1 MFSEDKKNKNTIDNE
16 SPEIV
21 KKKYESREGVENDQN
36 VIDDEI
42 IENKNIEDKF
52 EDLENARR
60 IYVDKD
66 LEYSKFERLRCM
78 FSENLIESSIEKEI
92 KEVRED
98 YIKKQ
103 KEYLAL
109 KIDEEYG
116 GELTEKQSREL
127 TRFVNITEFAELDK
141 MYTKAKTEKF
151 EEKYGEKTVNA
162 VEFLKNKSDLVLELY
177 RKASTIKKI
186 GIGVGLV
193 GVSTIG
199 SATST
204 SFATGIGVTGILGMR
219 GLAVASAYT
228 GFREIFN
235 KEEKIEDFR
244 YDENYQNSLFD
255 SDIKLMADKRNEIS
269 ETQKRAEI
277 FKKVLEKDIEEMNQK
292 IYDEYKIDTT
302 EKIKAII
309 ATSTVLSATYIAINL
324 VIDGLGE
331 LYDKYIKDESEL
343 INTFT
348 NSTKEVLKLEENN
361 ITSDNNESKEVIKE
375 DEEIIKEI
383 KDSNLTERSVKL
395 LEDIKNITGDDA
407 EDAMKYI
414 KEVSDDILKSAKEIT
429 VDDLKEYVEKIKDN
443 YLESNKEESSEVLKK
458 SYEQDIVEP
467 EEQVVKSKTNVE
479 LFNPTEEKQFKVI
492 NYGDKSNLF
501 IEKSKLEVP
510 KLDFADAI
518 YNKNIVETKLFINEM
533 SNVEKLSAFQI
544 TAIKTTDI
552 DSIISGNLSS
562 DYLSKEQLRILQ
574 NFIDNNKNV
583 CEPREGEV
591 FANYMTRLTEYEDI
605 NFSNLSR

>member
-1 MFSEDKKNKNTIDNE
+1 MFSENKKNKIVADNE
-16 SPEIV
+16 SSEIL
-21 KKKYESREGVENDQN
+21 KILAEKDGESNQN
-36 VIDDEI
+36 PSEDRF

-141 MYTKAKTEKF
+141 MYTKANTKKF

-162 VEFLKNKSDLVLELY
+162 VEFLKNKSGLVLELY

-204 SFATGIGVTGILGMR
+204 LFATGIGVTGILGMR

-235 KEEKIEDFR
+235 SEEKIEDFR
-244 YDENYQNSLFD
+244 YDEHYQNSLFD

-277 FKKVLEKDIEEMNQK
+277 FKKALEKDIEEMNQK
-292 IYDEYKIDTT
+292 IYDEYKIDAT

-309 ATSTVLSATYIAINL
+309 ATSTVLSATYISINL

-361 ITSDNNESKEVIKE
+361 ITSDNNESKEITKE

-395 LEDIKNITGDDA
+395 LEDIKNITGDAA

-429 VDDLKEYVEKIKDN
+429 VDDLKEYAEKIKDN

-458 SYEQDIVEP
+458 TYEQGTLEP
-467 EEQVVKSKTNVE
+467 EERVVKSKTNVE
-479 LFNPTEEKQFKVI
+479 LFNPTEEKQFEVI

-501 IEKSKLEVP
+501 IEKSKLQVP

-533 SNVEKLSAFQI
+533 SNVEKLSTFQI

-562 DYLSKEQLRILQ
+562 DYLSKEQLHILQ